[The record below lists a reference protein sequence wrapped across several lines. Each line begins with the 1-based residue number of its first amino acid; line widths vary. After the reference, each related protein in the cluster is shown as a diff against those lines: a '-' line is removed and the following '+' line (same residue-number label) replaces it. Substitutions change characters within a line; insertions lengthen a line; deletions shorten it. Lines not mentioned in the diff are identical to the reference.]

1 MFPYLAANFSLA
13 VNPNPA
19 ITMYIIL
26 LYNPASTLSPNH
38 VLPMN
43 AAAHNKNDKNVITL
57 LLLILSLVPSL
68 NILFNQLIIIS
79 RKIIRLLTCLY
90 TFASIG
96 PECFLQSQVVEN
108 SILQK
113 LLRKSKIMFL
123 TLCFLKLMVVQDQ
136 ELFFFLML
144 LLQVRF
150 QSRLSQ
156 NRLVLIVLFA

>member
-13 VNPNPA
+13 VNPSPP
-19 ITMYIIL
+19 ITMYIRL
-26 LYNPASTLSPNH
+26 LNNPASILVSNH
-38 VLPMN
+38 VLAMN
-43 AAAHNKNDKNVITL
+43 PAAHRQNDKNVIVRL
-57 LLLILSLVPSL
+57 LLTAPVSSL
-68 NILFNQLIIIS
+68 NILLMAFIIIS
-79 RKIIRLLTCLY
+79 RKIIRLLTCLC
-90 TFASIG
+90 TFASIL
-96 PECFLQSQVVEN
+96 PECFLQSQVAGN
-108 SILQK
+108 SILQM

-156 NRLVLIVLFA
+156 NRLVLIVLFV